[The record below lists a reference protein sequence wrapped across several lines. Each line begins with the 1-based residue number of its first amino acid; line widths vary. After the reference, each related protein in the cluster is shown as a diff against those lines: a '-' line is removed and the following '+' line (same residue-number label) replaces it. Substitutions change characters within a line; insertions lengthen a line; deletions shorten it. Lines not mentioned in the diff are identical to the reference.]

1 MSMKTLT
8 GLVILAALATL
19 SGCAGSRADDEM
31 AQTSDTATSTLTTA
45 EKAAALQTAA
55 RSANTFAFDLFGQL
69 HDPQDNL
76 FFSPASI
83 AIALT
88 MTWAGA
94 AGPTAVEM
102 ADVLHL
108 TGDPTATHAGFAQL
122 QDQLTAQ
129 DKPYTLRVANR
140 LWGQDGFGF
149 LDGFLRTLRTNY
161 GAGLETL
168 DFRQQPDASRRIIN
182 DWVAEQTEQKIQDL
196 LPQGTIDQLTR
207 LVLTNAVYFLADWET
222 PFPVESTADEDFHLA
237 DGSTLRVPT
246 MKTTRQLPYAETE
259 TWQMVTLAY
268 EGREL
273 EFVVLLPRTDVAGEQ
288 PEQHLS
294 AGQLQR
300 LLAQRRGR
308 EVSCWLPSFKLE
320 TAFSLNDPLKKLG
333 MATAFDRER
342 ADFSGMTGRDD
353 LFVSAVVHKAFI
365 EVDEKGTEAA
375 AATGVV
381 MSLKAAMPPRP
392 VEFRADH
399 PFVFLI
405 RHIASD
411 SILFLGYCA
420 NPAS

>member
-1 MSMKTLT
+1 MSTKTLT
-8 GLVILAALATL
+8 SLLLMAALTTL
-19 SGCAGSRADDEM
+19 SGCAGSRADDE
-31 AQTSDTATSTLTTA
+31 TA
-45 EKAAALQTAA
+45 ETSVHAILPPAEQAAALQTAA
-55 RSANTFAFDLFGQL
+55 QSANTFAFDLFGRL
-69 HDPQDNL
+69 HEPQDNL

-94 AGPTAVEM
+94 EGPTAVEM
-102 ADVLHL
+102 ADALHL
-108 TGDPTATHAGFAQL
+108 TDDPATIHAGFAQL

-140 LWGQDGFGF
+140 LWGQAGFGF
-149 LDGFLRTLRTNY
+149 LDDFLRTLRQNY

-168 DFRQQPDASRRIIN
+168 DFRKQPETCRRIIN

-207 LVLTNAVYFLADWET
+207 LVLTNAVYFLADWEH
-222 PFPVESTADEDFHLA
+222 PFPVEATADEDFHLTGGA
-237 DGSTLRVPT
+237 TLRVPT

-259 TWQMVTLAY
+259 TWQVLTLPY
-268 EGREL
+268 EGGEL
-273 EFVVLLPRTDVAGEQ
+273 EFVVLLPRTDVAAKQ
-288 PEQHLS
+288 PEQHLT
-294 AGQLQR
+294 AALLQR

-320 TAFSLNDPLKKLG
+320 TAFDLNAPLQDLG
-333 MATAFDRER
+333 MKTAFDQER

-353 LFVSAVVHKAFI
+353 LFISAVVHKAFI

-381 MSLKAAMPPRP
+381 MSLKSAMPPRP

-405 RHIASD
+405 RHIASENV
-411 SILFLGYCA
+411 LFLGYCA
-420 NPAS
+420 NPQG